1 MAASLKV
8 LTQTHLPLRSELET
22 ERLLLVPCS
31 DEHLSGLS
39 AMNSDPEVMRYISGR
54 PESVSE
60 TQSMIERV
68 KARWSHWGYSWW
80 TFLERQSGEIVGAG
94 CIQNLR
100 RDGTEPDASCPLE
113 IGWRVRRDKWAQ
125 GLATEAARAMAEFA
139 FARLHAEV
147 LYAVCDPDNG
157 ASASVMRKL
166 GMRYRGL
173 EDWYAR
179 KVATYEVTAEA
190 WRSARPETA

>member
-1 MAASLKV
+1 MD
-8 LTQTHLPLRSELET
+8 LET
-22 ERLLLVPCS
+22 ERLLLVPFN
-31 DEHLSGLS
+31 DQHLSGLS
-39 AMNSDPEVMRYISGR
+39 AINSDPQVVRFITGR
-54 PESVSE
+54 PETVTE
-60 TQSMIERV
+60 TKSMIERV
-68 KARWSHWGYSWW
+68 AARWAKWGYSWW
-80 TFLERQSGEIVGAG
+80 TFIERQSGEIVGAG

-100 RDGTEPDASCPLE
+100 RAGAEPDLGCPLE
-113 IGWRVRRDKWAQ
+113 IGWRIRPDKWAR

-139 FARLHAEV
+139 FVRLHAEV

-157 ASASVMRKL
+157 ASIAVMTKL

-190 WRSARPETA
+190 WRHARSKMA